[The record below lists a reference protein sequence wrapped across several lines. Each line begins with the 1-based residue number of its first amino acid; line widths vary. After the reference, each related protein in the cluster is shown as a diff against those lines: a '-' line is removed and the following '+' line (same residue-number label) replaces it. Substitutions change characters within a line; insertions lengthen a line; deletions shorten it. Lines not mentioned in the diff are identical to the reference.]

1 MIVIVRSDGEI
12 ELVTTV
18 CRAVPTGGH
27 SHHLL
32 HLLLAV
38 GQVGQETALRLLP
51 WRAVG
56 HAQPLPLL
64 SEGVGQVTY
73 LGGGRGRGNTMCV
86 AKRQTLVCPV
96 VSCTSPCTA
105 LSPLTRGPARDSIRA
120 GTVTFRVVFNGAVG
134 GLELCTISNG

>member
-18 CRAVPTGGH
+18 RRAVPTGGH

-73 LGGGRGRGNTMCV
+73 LSNIVHGCQYAAISSVLLFMSYESV
-86 AKRQTLVCPV
+86 LVV
-96 VSCTSPCTA
+96 K
-105 LSPLTRGPARDSIRA
+105 
-120 GTVTFRVVFNGAVG
+120 
-134 GLELCTISNG
+134 

>member
-56 HAQPLPLL
+56 HAQPLPLHD
-64 SEGVGQVTY
+64 EGVGQVTY
-73 LGGGRGRGNTMCV
+73 LFTWMSVGHHLFSVIMN
-86 AKRQTLVCPV
+86 Q
-96 VSCTSPCTA
+96 SC
-105 LSPLTRGPARDSIRA
+105 
-120 GTVTFRVVFNGAVG
+120 F
-134 GLELCTISNG
+134 